1 MAANGPDDPEPEL
14 VVEDGVV
21 TRMDGRDAS
30 DFDVIDR
37 FVVAHGLDLE
47 IATEAMA
54 TDELAIARML
64 VDVDVPRA
72 ELVRLSRGLTPAKLA
87 RVIGLLDPVE
97 LMLALKKLRARR
109 APGNQAHVT
118 NLKESPALL
127 AADAA
132 EAARRGFAEIETTV
146 GVARYAPLN
155 AIALLV
161 GSQTGRP
168 GVMTQCA
175 VEERRNLE
183 LAIRGLVTYAETLS
197 VYGTEPVFVDGDD
210 TPWSKAFLGAAYASR
225 GVKVRFTSGTGSEA
239 LMGYAQ
245 GMSMLYLEAR
255 CLAVVRAAG
264 SQGVQNGS
272 ISCVALV
279 LSVPG
284 GTRAIL
290 GENVLAAWLDLEVAS
305 GNDAIASHSE
315 IRKTAKLMGQFLPGT
330 DFVTSGYSVMPRHDN
345 TFGGGNFDADDLDE
359 WLTIQRDWQVDAGIE
374 PVSEDELL
382 RVRERAA
389 RAVQAVFAE
398 LSLPPISDEEVALA
412 TTGYDAREMPDRD
425 RAADVEA
432 ADELLARGASGLDVA
447 LALDRN
453 GFGDV
458 AEAVLG
464 MQRQRVSGDYLQ
476 TSAVIG
482 ADGIVR
488 SAVNDPNEY
497 SGPGTG
503 YRLEGERWELLQATA
518 AGGRSRGPARGD
530 GRRRG
535 DRDRGRNRGQGGRA
549 GRGRGRRRP
558 GLRGLDPPDDRGTS
572 TIAPCSTRSA
582 RGSARVEASPGS
594 CASGASPTS
603 RSSRTTAPCLS
614 GSGVAIGLQS
624 KGTAVIHR
632 ADLQPLDNL
641 ELFGMSPLY
650 TVESYRAM
658 GRNAAGYA
666 LGKRV
671 GPVPTQLDN
680 FARAKL
686 IVRTTL
692 LHARETQAI
701 VPRGAPIE
709 LELVGDA
716 GRASATPA
724 ASPAMPQCLGETPS
738 MITWMCS
745 TAAPLDSCSAFVS
758 ASIIF
763 GTDSSV
769 TRRSYSFTSMT
780 GMRPPCSWCRD
791 PTATAPAASGRP
803 ATACRRAPSSSGCA
817 PRRSPRCAPSVRGAS
832 PRRARPSASR

>member
-1 MAANGPDDPEPEL
+1 MASRRFTSRAGRDLHVEQLVSPLPELGLVAADGPNDPEPEL
-14 VVEDGVV
+14 VVEAGVV
-21 TRMDGRDAS
+21 TRMDGRSAAH
-30 DFDVIDR
+30 FDVIDR

-47 IATEAMA
+47 IAREAMA
-54 TDELAIARML
+54 LDDLALARML
-64 VDVDVPRA
+64 VDVNVPRA
-72 ELVRLSRGLTPAKLA
+72 ELVRLSRGLTPGKLA

-109 APGNQAHVT
+109 VPGNQAHVT

-132 EAARRGFAEIETTV
+132 EASRRGFAEMETTV

-168 GVMTQCA
+168 GAMTQCA

-210 TPWSKAFLGAAYASR
+210 TPWSKAFLGSAYASR

-245 GMSMLYLEAR
+245 GFSMLYLEAR

-279 LSVPG
+279 LAVPG

-359 WLTIQRDWQVDAGIE
+359 WLTIQRDWQVDAAIE
-374 PVSEDELL
+374 PVSEEELL

-389 RAVQAVFAE
+389 RAVQGVFAE
-398 LSLPPISDEEVALA
+398 LGLPAISDEEVAVA
-412 TTGYDAREMPDRD
+412 TSGYDAREMPDRD
-425 RAADVEA
+425 RASDVEA
-432 ADELLARGASGLDVA
+432 ADELLARGVSGLDVA
-447 LALDRN
+447 LALERR
-453 GFGDV
+453 GFEDV

-464 MQRQRVSGDYLQ
+464 MQRQRVSADYLQ
-476 TSAVIG
+476 TSAVI
-482 ADGIVR
+482 APDGVVH
-488 SAVNDPNEY
+488 SAVNDPNTY
-497 SGPGTG
+497 AGPGTG
-503 YRLEGERWELLQATA
+503 YRLEGERWALLQSLPQVVAPAELVREETHSEPVVVEREA
-518 AGGRSRGPARGD
+518 A
-530 GRRRG
+530 RRG
-535 DRDRGRNRGQGGRA
+535 DDAAEVVVAVGPAFGA
-549 GRGRGRRRP
+549 TIRR
-558 GLRGLDPPDDRGTS
+558 
-572 TIAPCSTRSA
+572 TIADLDHRAVLEAVCEGVREEGGEPRLVRVRRVADVAFIAHDGA
-582 RGSARVEASPGS
+582 R
-594 CASGASPTS
+594 
-603 RSSRTTAPCLS
+603 LS
-614 GSGVAIGLQS
+614 GSRVALGLQS

-650 TVESYRAM
+650 TLESYRAM

-666 LGKRV
+666 LGRRV

-686 IVRTTL
+686 IVRTAL

-701 VPRGAPIE
+701 VPGAEPVE
-709 LELVGDA
+709 LELVVPVA
-716 GRASATPA
+716 G
-724 ASPAMPQCLGETPS
+724 
-738 MITWMCS
+738 
-745 TAAPLDSCSAFVS
+745 
-758 ASIIF
+758 
-763 GTDSSV
+763 
-769 TRRSYSFTSMT
+769 
-780 GMRPPCSWCRD
+780 
-791 PTATAPAASGRP
+791 
-803 ATACRRAPSSSGCA
+803 
-817 PRRSPRCAPSVRGAS
+817 
-832 PRRARPSASR
+832 